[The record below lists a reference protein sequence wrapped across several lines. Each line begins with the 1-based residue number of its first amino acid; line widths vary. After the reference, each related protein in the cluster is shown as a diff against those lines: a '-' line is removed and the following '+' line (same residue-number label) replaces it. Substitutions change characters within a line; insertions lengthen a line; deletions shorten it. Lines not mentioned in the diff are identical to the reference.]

1 MPADCS
7 RVSMQP
13 HAHQI
18 CHTHQLNHCPIPS
31 GEALQH
37 LHNIYRSLMSR
48 VKRER
53 EREPERLNRS
63 KCVGSVIAV
72 QNDAAVQMEENAI
85 RI

>member
-1 MPADCS
+1 MP
-7 RVSMQP
+7 
-13 HAHQI
+13 
-18 CHTHQLNHCPIPS
+18 
-31 GEALQH
+31 
-37 LHNIYRSLMSR
+37 R
-48 VKRER
+48 VKR